1 MRSMLGS
8 VKGMLL
14 LLVIACSLGFG
25 AIFIGG
31 VAAFGQMDRAAV
43 EMGQGKDVVADI
55 LPPPLYVIEAH
66 LIVYQLMNNG
76 IDTAQGLSKLH
87 QLRADF
93 DTRNA
98 YWLASNLDDAVKG
111 SLFGAQKQASDAY
124 FHALE
129 THFIPALQQG
139 DQAAAGKAFDELK
152 AAYDLHRLGVDKTVQ
167 VANAYADAQLVKMSN
182 TSSNARWLLGLVGG
196 LSTLVAW
203 LIYTF
208 VARRIKTLLGAEPAE
223 LRQEMARFA
232 SGDLRT
238 GNRPPIA
245 GSVLAGLAEARERIR
260 GLVADTAAGAESVDV
275 QVSSVSAA
283 LEQLK
288 ENSIRLAD
296 SAMTTGTA
304 MEQIS
309 STIAHI
315 AKQAVAA
322 QTSVGQADDQARA
335 GDSARLESL
344 ESVQR
349 LATASRE
356 TQSSVTDLGAQS
368 NKVSGIVQTIREIA
382 GQTNLLALNAAIE
395 AARAG
400 EQGRGFAVVAD
411 EVRKLAE
418 RTTHAT
424 VEIESLIDAIRRS
437 IEGAVQSIQ
446 RSASDV
452 DVGINTVVAAGQ
464 SLLGIQDRI
473 AVATHAM
480 LEIVAATLE
489 VTTASRQVTAS
500 MEEVGH
506 LAEAGNRSAAT
517 TAGAG
522 EMLQNVSQS
531 LRTALKA
538 FAF

>member
-1 MRSMLGS
+1 
-8 VKGMLL
+8 MLL
-14 LLVIACSLGFG
+14 LLVIACSLGFV

-31 VAAFGQMDRAAV
+31 VTAFGQMDRAAI

-66 LIVYQLMNNG
+66 LTVYQLMNNG
-76 IDTAQGLSKLH
+76 IALADGLNKLN
-87 QLRADF
+87 QLRTDF

-98 YWLASNLDDAVKG
+98 YWLRSDLDATVKS
-111 SLFGAQKQASDAY
+111 SLLGAQKQASDAY
-124 FHALE
+124 FSALE
-129 THFIPALQQG
+129 KHFIPALQQG
-139 DQAAAGKAFDELK
+139 DLPAIGKAFDELK

-167 VANAYADAQLVKMSN
+167 AGNAFADAQLVEMSN

-203 LIYTF
+203 MIYTF
-208 VARRIKTLLGAEPAE
+208 VARRIKTMLGAEPAV

-238 GNRPPIA
+238 SERAPIA
-245 GSVLAGLAEARERIR
+245 GSVLAGLAQARERIR
-260 GLVADTAAGAESVDV
+260 SLVADTAAGAESVDV
-275 QVSSVSAA
+275 QVSSVSVA

-296 SAMTTGTA
+296 SAQTTGSA

-315 AKQAVAA
+315 AKQAAAA
-322 QTSVGQADDQARA
+322 QTSVGEADDQARA

-356 TQSSVTDLGAQS
+356 TQTSVTDLGAQS

-400 EQGRGFAVVAD
+400 EQGRGFAVVAE
-411 EVRKLAE
+411 EVRRLAE
-418 RTTHAT
+418 RTTTAT
-424 VEIESLIDAIRRS
+424 AEIEALIDSIRRS

-446 RSASDV
+446 SSAGDV
-452 DVGINTVVAAGQ
+452 DVGIETVVAAGQ

-473 AVATHAM
+473 AVATSSM
-480 LEIVAATLE
+480 LDIVAATLE
-489 VTTASRQVTAS
+489 VTNASRKVTAS
-500 MEEVGH
+500 MEEVGQ

-517 TAGAG
+517 TADAG
-522 EMLQNVSQS
+522 EVLQNVSQS
-531 LRTALKA
+531 LRSALKA

>member
-1 MRSMLGS
+1 VKSMLGS

-14 LLVIACSLGFG
+14 LLVVACSLGFG
-25 AIFIGG
+25 AIFVGG
-31 VAAFGQMDRAAV
+31 VAAFGQMDRAAID
-43 EMGQGKDVVADI
+43 MGQGKDVVADI

-66 LIVYQLMNNG
+66 LIVYQLMNSG

-87 QLRADF
+87 QLRTDF

-98 YWLASNLDDAVKG
+98 YWLASNLNDAVKG
-111 SLFGAQKQASDAY
+111 SLLGAQKKASDTY
-124 FHALE
+124 FSALE
-129 THFIPALQQG
+129 THFIPALKQG
-139 DQAAAGKAFDELK
+139 NQAAADAAFEELK
-152 AAYDLHRLGVDKTVQ
+152 VAYDLHRLGVDKTVQ
-167 VANAYADAQLVKMSN
+167 VANAYADAQLLEMSN

-232 SGDLRT
+232 SGDLRND
-238 GNRPPIA
+238 NRPPIA

-260 GLVADTAAGAESVDV
+260 KLVADTAAGAESVDV
-275 QVSSVSAA
+275 QVSSVNIA

-288 ENSIRLAD
+288 ENSTCLAE
-296 SAMTTGTA
+296 SALTTGVA

-309 STIAHI
+309 NTITHI

-335 GDSARLESL
+335 SDSARLESL

-356 TQSSVTDLGAQS
+356 TQSSVTDLGTQS

-382 GQTNLLALNAAIE
+382 SQTNLLALNAAIE

-424 VEIESLIDAIRRS
+424 TEIESLIDAIRRS
-437 IEGAVQSIQ
+437 IEGAVQAIQ
-446 RSASDV
+446 RSAGDV
-452 DVGINTVVAAGQ
+452 DVGIKTVAAAGE
-464 SLLGIQDRI
+464 SLMGIQDRI
-473 AVATHAM
+473 AVATQAM

-489 VTTASRQVTAS
+489 VTNASRKVTSS

-506 LAEAGNRSAAT
+506 LADAGNRSAAT

-522 EMLQNVSQS
+522 EVLQSVSQS

-538 FAF
+538 FAY